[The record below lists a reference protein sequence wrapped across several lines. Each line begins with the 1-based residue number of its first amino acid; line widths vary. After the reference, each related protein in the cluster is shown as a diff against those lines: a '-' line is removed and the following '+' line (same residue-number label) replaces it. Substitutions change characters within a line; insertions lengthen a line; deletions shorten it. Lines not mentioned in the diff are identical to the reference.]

1 MDTQKAKKC
10 TTVYQLYLVTHLQDN
25 DGMCYGES
33 YETYEE
39 VYRNLEDAQ
48 AALLSKTTTDLSIE
62 TYLKEN
68 PNQEVSFSAWAYK
81 KLQGL
86 PYIEIKEQKFYE

>member
-1 MDTQKAKKC
+1 METEKAKKC
-10 TTVYQLYLVTHLQDN
+10 TTVYQLYTITYVQDS
-25 DGMCYGES
+25 DGECYGES

-39 VYRNLEDAQ
+39 IYRNLEDAQ
-48 AALLSKTTTDLSIE
+48 AALLSKTTADLSLE

-68 PNQEVSFSAWAYK
+68 PNQEISFSTWAHK

-86 PYIEIKEQKFYE
+86 PYMEIKEQKFYE